1 MELLILKLGKSP
13 GIVILD
19 KSAHLTKIKAIL
31 YDSSKFTKTPNDN
44 QAVEIDKT
52 LYDELLL
59 SNQQGIIDTCNIWKV
74 KTSRDDNSQTI
85 KFSRSANK

>member
-1 MELLILKLGKSP
+1 MKLGKSP

-59 SNQQGIIDTCNIWKV
+59 SNQQGIIDTGIFE
-74 KTSRDDNSQTI
+74 RLRPAGTI
-85 KFSRSANK
+85 IPKL